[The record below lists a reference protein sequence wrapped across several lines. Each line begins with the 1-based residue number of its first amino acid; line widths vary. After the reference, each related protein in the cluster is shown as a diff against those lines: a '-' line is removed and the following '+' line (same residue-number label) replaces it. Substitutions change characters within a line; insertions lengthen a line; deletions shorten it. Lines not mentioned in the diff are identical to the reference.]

1 MPSRISVCLLLV
13 SLMVAC
19 APRAGDPSLGFPPGG
34 LDIHLH
40 CQLPTQTCEGGVPCC
55 ELAGWT
61 ALTGAQATP
70 AGALLSLEHFAVVS
84 PDAGRPPNIPFQN
97 ESARLTHAQN
107 PSVLWFS
114 SLPCWHEQAWG
125 PGWLA
130 RCSADVDAQ
139 LALGAKGFKDH
150 VGKTF
155 MHSAKVGDG
164 LRWLGAWNR
173 AQGHCV
179 VAAGVASPNEA
190 CLEAAGA
197 RYPALEDDYR
207 ALVRHIVE
215 DQQAVLVTHMRD
227 FDSGPEQCLDP
238 VQQVLRPC
246 AEVMKDQVL
255 SFAAWAEATL
265 SPAARRRIVIAHL
278 AFLQGEPDVLRQVLT
293 AGLSVD
299 TAAMITQLRH
309 CEARALIAQFPDQLL
324 WGTDAEARR
333 RVPGAD
339 HGLVDAPAHRLDGR
353 RAALHRHLRWR
364 RHHQRAR
371 PEDREGEA
379 LQRGAPRACL
389 RALRGRK
396 RADAARVVSASRPS
410 RRRHT
415 SGVNLARLPE
425 QVLAMRNR

>member
-1 MPSRISVCLLLV
+1 MPSPVTAPVVSLGLLLV
-13 SLMVAC
+13 SLVMAC
-19 APRAGDPSLGFPPGG
+19 GPRAGDPSLGLPPGG

-40 CQLPTQTCEGGVPCC
+40 CQDPTQTCEGGVPCC

-61 ALTGAQATP
+61 ALTGGNDTP
-70 AGALLSLEHFAVVS
+70 AGALLSLEHFTVLS
-84 PDAGRPPNIPFQN
+84 PDAGRPPHIPFQN
-97 ESARLTHAQN
+97 ESARLTHEKA
-107 PSVLWFS
+107 PSLLWFS
-114 SLPCWHEQAWG
+114 SLPCWHAQAWG

-179 VAAGVASPNEA
+179 VADGVASPNAA
-190 CLEAAGA
+190 CLEAPGA

-215 DQQAVLVTHMRD
+215 DKRAVLVTHLRD
-227 FDSGPEQCLDP
+227 FGGGPEQCLDP

-246 AEVMKDQVL
+246 ADVMKDQVL
-255 SFAAWAEATL
+255 AFAAWAEATL
-265 SPAARRRIVIAHL
+265 SPAARRRVVIAHL
-278 AFLQGEPDVLRQVLT
+278 AFLQGEPEVLRQVLA

-309 CEARALIAQFPDQLL
+309 CEARALLAQFPDQLL
-324 WGTDAEARR
+324 WGTDAEL
-333 RVPGAD
+333 G
-339 HGLVDAPAHRLDGR
+339 G
-353 RAALHRHLRWR
+353 
-364 RHHQRAR
+364 
-371 PEDREGEA
+371 
-379 LQRGAPRACL
+379 ACL
-389 RALRGRK
+389 GPTMASWTHLLTGSMDEELRFTGTCAGDVTISGLDLKTAKVK
-396 RADAARVVSASRPS
+396 RCREV
-410 RRRHT
+410 
-415 SGVNLARLPE
+415 LPE
-425 QVLAMRNR
+425 RAYERFVGGNARTLLGL